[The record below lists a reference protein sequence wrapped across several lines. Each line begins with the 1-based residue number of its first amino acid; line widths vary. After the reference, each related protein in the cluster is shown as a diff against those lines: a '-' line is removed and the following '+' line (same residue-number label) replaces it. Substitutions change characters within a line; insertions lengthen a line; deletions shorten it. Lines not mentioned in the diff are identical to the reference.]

1 MSAGA
6 RLSWPGARRLC
17 IVGAGVLAGHAAF
30 AASPDCPPRTFR
42 WQEDCGEL
50 AHSDATLGWRR
61 LRGIPLGREGSVW
74 LTLGGEYRFRVETL
88 EDPSFDLRGA
98 SYTAR
103 DHRWFAH
110 ADLHLAAG
118 PRLFVQLS
126 AAADDGRKPAA
137 RPFDHSAVD
146 LAQVFV
152 DLPLTTAD
160 KHFLL
165 RLGRQELDLHGNRL
179 VSTREAAN
187 LRRAFDAALAT
198 FASKRV
204 SALGFAGRPVRNA
217 AGAFDDRADEHERF
231 AGASIEFLLQPG
243 AATTDT
249 LSVFY
254 FDRTRPRAVFQDA
267 SGRERRHTLGAR
279 FVHGTAT
286 SDLALQAAYQ
296 RGAIANK
303 RVRAH
308 GLAGDLGWR
317 PIDWR
322 LKLRFGVSFG
332 YASGDRTSGDDAVG
346 TFDVIYPNLGYF
358 TDAPLFYPGNTVDV
372 QPNVTLALS
381 TVLTVQTGCD
391 FIHRVES
398 TDAVYEPP
406 GIPLVRGEGAGGD
419 SAATLCFG
427 KATWRPLAN
436 LEVIASYVHGQPE
449 DVLRGAGGAATDYWL
464 AQLALK
470 L

>member
-1 MSAGA
+1 
-6 RLSWPGARRLC
+6 L
-17 IVGAGVLAGHAAF
+17 
-30 AASPDCPPRTFR
+30 DCPPRTFR

-50 AHSDATLGWRR
+50 ARSDTALGLRR
-61 LRGIPLGREGSVW
+61 LRGIPLGREGSAW

-118 PRLFVQLS
+118 ARLFVQLS
-126 AAADDGRKPAA
+126 AAADDGRKPAPRA
-137 RPFDHSAVD
+137 FDQSALD

-187 LRRAFDAALAT
+187 LRRAFDAALAS
-198 FASKRV
+198 FASGRV
-204 SALGFAGRPVRNA
+204 SALGFVGRPVRNA
-217 AGAFDDRADEHERF
+217 GGGFDDRADEQERF
-231 AGASIEFLLQPG
+231 AGASIEVAWQQRS
-243 AATTDT
+243 ATDT
-249 LSVFY
+249 FALFY
-254 FDRTRPRAVFQDA
+254 FDRARPRAVFQDA
-267 SGRERRHTLGAR
+267 SGSERRYTLGAR
-279 FVHGTAT
+279 FVRGSAT

-296 RGAIANK
+296 RGDLANK
-303 RVRAH
+303 HVRAH
-308 GLAGDLGWR
+308 GFAGDLGWR

-322 LKLRFGVSFG
+322 LKPRFGVTFG

-358 TDAPLFYPGNTVDV
+358 TDAPLFYPGNTVDM

-406 GIPLVRGEGAGGD
+406 GIPLVRGDGAGGHA
-419 SAATLCFG
+419 AATLCFG
-427 KATWRPLAN
+427 KAIWRPLAN
-436 LEVIASYVHGQPE
+436 LELIASYVHGQPE
-449 DVLRGAGGAATDYWL
+449 DVLRSAGGATTDYWL

>member
-6 RLSWPGARRLC
+6 RLSWRASRHLS
-17 IVGAGVLAGHAAF
+17 IVCAGILAGQVVR
-30 AASPDCPPRTFR
+30 AASLDCPPRAFR
-42 WQEDCGEL
+42 WQEDCNEL
-50 AHSDATLGWRR
+50 AHSDAALGWHR
-61 LRGIPLGREGSVW
+61 LRGIPIDRKQSAW

-88 EDPSFDLRGA
+88 DDPSFGLRGS

-110 ADLHLAAG
+110 ADLHLAAA
-118 PRLFVQLS
+118 PRVFVQLS
-126 AAADDGRKPAA
+126 AAADEGRKPAA
-137 RPFDHSAVD
+137 RSFDQSAVD
-146 LAQVFV
+146 VAQAFV
-152 DLPLTTAD
+152 DLPLAAAD
-160 KHFLL
+160 NRFLL

-198 FASKRV
+198 FAGERV

-217 AGAFDDRADEHERF
+217 AGAFDDRANEGERF
-231 AGASIEFLLQPG
+231 AGASIEFAWRPG
-243 AATTDT
+243 TATDT
-249 LSVFY
+249 FSLFY
-254 FDRTRPRAVFQDA
+254 FDRTRPRTVFQDA

-279 FVHGTAT
+279 FVHGSAT

-296 RGAIANK
+296 RGDIASK

-308 GLAGDLGWR
+308 GFAGDLGWR
-317 PIDWR
+317 PVDWR

-381 TVLTVQTGCD
+381 TVLTVQAGCD
-391 FIHRVES
+391 FIHRVKS

-427 KATWRPLAN
+427 KATWRPLAK

>member
-6 RLSWPGARRLC
+6 RLSWRAAPRLC
-17 IVGAGVLAGHAAF
+17 IICAGALAGDAAL
-30 AASPDCPPRTFR
+30 AASLDCPPRAFR
-42 WQEDCGEL
+42 WQEDCSEL
-50 AHSDATLGWRR
+50 ARSDSALGWRR
-61 LRGIPLGREGSVW
+61 LRGIPVSREGSAW
-74 LTLGGEYRFRVETL
+74 LTLGGEYRFRAETL
-88 EDPSFDLRGA
+88 DDPSFSLRGA

-137 RPFDHSAVD
+137 RPFDRSAVD
-146 LAQVFV
+146 FAQAFV
-152 DLPLTTAD
+152 DLPLAAAANR
-160 KHFLL
+160 LQL

-187 LRRAFDAALAT
+187 LRRAFDAALAS
-198 FASKRV
+198 FASGHV
-204 SALGFAGRPVRNA
+204 SALGFVGRPVRNSA
-217 AGAFDDRADEHERF
+217 SSFDDRADEDERF
-231 AGASIEFLLQPG
+231 AGASVEVVSQQ
-243 AATTDT
+243 ARATNTFA
-249 LSVFY
+249 LFY

-279 FVHGTAT
+279 VVHA
-286 SDLALQAAYQ
+286 SPSWDLALQAAYQ
-296 RGAIANK
+296 SGDIANK

-317 PIDWR
+317 PMGWR
-322 LKLRFGVSFG
+322 LKPRLGVSLG
-332 YASGDRTSGDDAVG
+332 YASGDRMGADAAVG

-381 TVLTVQTGCD
+381 AVLTLQAGCD
-391 FIHRVES
+391 FIHRVEA

-406 GIPLVRGEGAGGD
+406 GIPLVRGDGTGSHA
-419 SAATLCFG
+419 AATLCFG
-427 KATWRPLAN
+427 KAVWRPLTN
-436 LEVIASYVHGQPE
+436 LELIASYVHGQPE
-449 DVLRGAGGAATDYWL
+449 EVLRSAGGSPTDYWL
-464 AQLALK
+464 AQLAWK

>member
-6 RLSWPGARRLC
+6 RVSGRATRHLC
-17 IVGAGVLAGHAAF
+17 IVCAGVLAGTAAL
-30 AASPDCPPRTFR
+30 AASPDCPLRAFR
-42 WQEDCGEL
+42 WQEDCSEL
-50 AHSDATLGWRR
+50 AHTDATLGWRR
-61 LRGIPLGREGSVW
+61 LRGIPLGREGTRW

-88 EDPSFDLRGA
+88 DDPSFGLRGE

-103 DHRWFAH
+103 DHRVFAH
-110 ADLHLAAG
+110 ADLHLASG
-118 PRLFVQLS
+118 PRLFLQLS

-146 LAQVFV
+146 LAQAFV
-152 DLPLTTAD
+152 DLPLATTD
-160 KHFLL
+160 QHFLL

-179 VSTREAAN
+179 VSPREAAN
-187 LRRAFDAALAT
+187 LRRAFDAALVS
-198 FASKRV
+198 FASGRV
-204 SALGFAGRPVRNA
+204 SALGFVGRPVRNA
-217 AGAFDDRADEHERF
+217 AGGFDDRADEDERF
-231 AGASIEFLLQPG
+231 AGASIEVVSQQAS
-243 AATTDT
+243 AADT
-249 LSVFY
+249 FALFY

-267 SGRERRHTLGAR
+267 SGRERRHTLGVR
-279 FVHGTAT
+279 FVRAAAT

-296 RGAIANK
+296 SGDMANK
-303 RVRAH
+303 RVRAY
-308 GLAGDLGWR
+308 GVAGDLGWR
-317 PIDWR
+317 PSDWR
-322 LKLRFGVSFG
+322 LKPRFGVSFG
-332 YASGDRTSGDDAVG
+332 YASGDRTSGDTVVG

-358 TDAPLFYPGNTVDV
+358 TDAPLFYPGNTIDM

-406 GIPLVRGEGAGGD
+406 GIPLVRGDGTGSHA
-419 SAATLCFG
+419 AATLCFG
-427 KATWRPLAN
+427 KAVWRPLTN
-436 LEVIASYVHGQPE
+436 LELIASYVHGRPE
-449 DVLRGAGGAATDYWL
+449 DVLRRAGGSATDYWL